1 MAGVE
6 SWGEESRVK
15 PTAKIAASVSVIALV
30 LVACGSRVVPLSQG
44 QLLPGQTV
52 VPTVGPSGTLGP
64 STGPSVG
71 GPAAGPSAAAT
82 VPPGIVNAA
91 CKAKS
96 SPAPGVTATTI
107 KLGLVAAL
115 TGPLPGQFDSAVEAS
130 DSFFHAVNDAGGIC
144 GRKVQL
150 LIRDDNGNGQTDKE
164 VATKLVTED
173 HIFAFVGSVSAPDD
187 SGIAQVSKQYK
198 VPDIG
203 FPLSWARAENPYAY
217 GAPGQLQR
225 KTIGL
230 NANGSGYLD
239 KLHNIKQI
247 AIFWLKESEVS
258 ILEAYGFESAIEQQT
273 NGAMK
278 ICHEQP
284 SGVLDSNYT
293 NYVVAMKGDCDPRNG
308 NIAVYTTMENNSNI
322 KLAKAMRDQ
331 GFQPTVFAPTFS
343 SYLPSFIT
351 DAGGSTEGAY
361 IPMPQVPLERLT
373 DTPQSQWTPGTFELQ
388 RYINALNR
396 YHPNHHPPGSFG
408 APGWGE
414 AGLFA
419 TAAAKCGD
427 ALTRACLFN
436 QLNTMG
442 PYSANGFIVPTTPSD
457 HHIYTAD
464 LIVQVRNGKFVEI
477 QPNNRSGPP
486 GGPDFWDKS
495 VLIDWQKYMC
505 AHQSQFPNMSA
516 KKALLSEC

>member
-1 MAGVE
+1 VR
-6 SWGEESRVK
+6 S
-15 PTAKIAASVSVIALV
+15 TTKIAAAVSVIALV
-30 LVACGSRVVPLSQG
+30 LVACGSRVVPLSQN
-44 QLLPGQTV
+44 QYPGGVIPSGVQTV
-52 VPTVGPSGTLGP
+52 GP
-64 STGPSVG
+64 STGPSASTGPG
-71 GPAAGPSAAAT
+71 GPVTNPTAAAT

-91 CKAKS
+91 CHAKS
-96 SPAPGVTATTI
+96 SPDQGVTPTEI

-115 TGPLPGQFDSAVEAS
+115 TGPLPGQFDSAVEAT
-130 DSFFHAVNDAGGIC
+130 DSFFKAVNDAGGIC
-144 GRKVQL
+144 GRKINL

-217 GAPGQLQR
+217 GVPGILQR
-225 KTIGL
+225 TTIGL

-239 KLHNIKQI
+239 KLKNIKQI

-273 NGAMK
+273 NGQMI

-293 NYVVAMKGDCDPRNG
+293 NYVVAMKGDCDPSKG
-308 NIAVYTTMENNSNI
+308 NIAVYSTMENNSNI

-331 GFQPTVFAPTFS
+331 GFAPSLFAPTFS

-351 DAGGSTEGAY
+351 DSGGAAEGAY

-373 DTPQSQWTPGTFELQ
+373 DTPQSQWTPGTYELQ
-388 RYINALNR
+388 RYMNALNR
-396 YHPNHHPPGSFG
+396 YHPSHHPPGSFG

-427 ALTRACLFN
+427 GLTRTCLFH

-442 PYSANGFIVPTTPSD
+442 PYSANGFLVPTVPST

-464 LIVQVRNGKFVEI
+464 LIVQVQNGKFVEI
-477 QPNNRSGPP
+477 QPNNKSGPP

-495 VLIDWQKYMC
+495 TLVDWQKYMC
-505 AHQSQFPNMSA
+505 AHQSEFPNMSA
-516 KKALLSEC
+516 KKALLTEC